1 MADHRLQCKSVVI
14 PVATGSNECFLCCR
28 MGLLDVCLFGGVAVG
43 GYVSAP
49 LFSVAGRYGYVTVF
63 ATSAAC
69 YLLSFLYVTF
79 IPESVNVSQVS
90 ELDTNLYPVS
100 KGTGSHNLGCRIQPV
115 Q

>member
-1 MADHRLQCKSVVI
+1 
-14 PVATGSNECFLCCR
+14 
-28 MGLLDVCLFGGVAVG
+28 LLDVCLFGGVAVG